1 MIHLS
6 NYIITSTGSFIK
18 DDDLYHWGIKGM
30 KWGVRRYQNKDG
42 SLTEAGKKRLRNEV
56 EDSYAKSSN
65 MQEFGNTLISQKGIR
80 NWDMVNKTRKD
91 FTNKLEEYNRVVD
104 AGNFQANAAATKAVG
119 GKSFMQILGD
129 EEKMSLY
136 MDTGKK
142 ASKEYFEKHSDT
154 LNKMLDDASNLGKKY
169 EVEVRSVV
177 NDFLKEYGSKEVS
190 YPEAVSYNLKTN
202 KVNKQTIADM
212 TVNSLLSSAG
222 VIALEDT
229 RRRLGI

>member
-6 NYIITSTGSFIK
+6 NYIITSTGSFIR
-18 DDDLYHWGIKGM
+18 DDDLCHWGIKGM

-80 NWDMVNKTRKD
+80 NWNMANKTRKD

-104 AGNFQANAAATKAVG
+104 EGNSQANAAASKAVG

-129 EEKMSLY
+129 KEKMSLY

-142 ASKEYFEKHSDT
+142 VAKEYFEKHSDT
-154 LNKMLDDASNLGKKY
+154 LNKMLDDASNLGKNTRLKL
-169 EVEVRSVV
+169 
-177 NDFLKEYGSKEVS
+177 DLLLTIFLK
-190 YPEAVSYNLKTN
+190 NMDLKRFR
-202 KVNKQTIADM
+202 IPR
-212 TVNSLLSSAG
+212 LSR
-222 VIALEDT
+222 IT
-229 RRRLGI
+229 

>member
-1 MIHLS
+1 MS
-6 NYIITSTGSFIK
+6 NYIITSTGSFIR
-18 DDDLYHWGIKGM
+18 DDALYHWGIKGM
-30 KWGVRRYQNKDG
+30 KWGIRRYQNPDG

-65 MQEFGNTLISQKGIR
+65 MQEFGNKLISQKGIR
-80 NWDMVNKTRKD
+80 NWDMANKTRKD
-91 FTNKLEEYNRVVD
+91 FTSKLAEFNRVVD
-104 AGNFQANAAATKAVG
+104 EGNFQANAAASKAVG

-129 EEKMSLY
+129 KEKMALY

-142 ASKEYFEKHSDT
+142 VSKEYFEKHRDT
-154 LNKMLDDASNLGKKY
+154 LTKMLDDASNLGKKY

-177 NDFLKEYGSKEVS
+177 NDFLKEYGSKEAS

-212 TVNSLLSSAG
+212 TVNSLLSSAR
-222 VIALEDT
+222 VIALEDM
-229 RRRLGI
+229 RRRTGI

>member
-1 MIHLS
+1 MISLS
-6 NYIITSTGSFIK
+6 NYIITSTGSFIR

-91 FTNKLEEYNRVVD
+91 FTSKLAEYNRVVD
-104 AGNFQANAAATKAVG
+104 AGNFQANAAASKAVG

-129 EEKMSLY
+129 KEKTSLY

-142 ASKEYFEKHSDT
+142 VSKEYF
-154 LNKMLDDASNLGKKY
+154 
-169 EVEVRSVV
+169 
-177 NDFLKEYGSKEVS
+177 
-190 YPEAVSYNLKTN
+190 
-202 KVNKQTIADM
+202 
-212 TVNSLLSSAG
+212 
-222 VIALEDT
+222 
-229 RRRLGI
+229 

>member
-6 NYIITSTGSFIK
+6 NYIITSTGSFIR

-30 KWGVRRYQNKDG
+30 KWGIRRYQNPDG

-91 FTNKLEEYNRVVD
+91 FTSKLADYNRVID
-104 AGNFQANAAATKAVG
+104 EGNSQANAAASKAVG

-129 EEKMSLY
+129 GEKVSLY

-142 ASKEYFEKHSDT
+142 AFKEYFEKHSDT

-177 NDFLKEYGSKEVS
+177 NDFLKEYGSKEVT

-222 VIALEDT
+222 VIALEDM
-229 RRRLGI
+229 RRRSGI

>member
-1 MIHLS
+1 MS
-6 NYIITSTGSFIK
+6 NYIITSTGSFIR

-30 KWGVRRYQNKDG
+30 KWGVRRYQNPDG

-56 EDSYAKSSN
+56 KDSYAKSSN
-65 MQEFGNTLISQKGIR
+65 MREFGNTLISQKGIR

-91 FTNKLEEYNRVVD
+91 FTSKLAEYNRVVD
-104 AGNFQANAAATKAVG
+104 EGNSQANAAASKAVG

-129 EEKMSLY
+129 EKKMSLY

-154 LNKMLDDASNLGKKY
+154 LSKMLDDASNLGKKY

-177 NDFLKEYGSKEVS
+177 DDFLKEYGSKEVS

-222 VIALEDT
+222 VIALEDM

>member
-6 NYIITSTGSFIK
+6 NYIITSTGSFIR

-65 MQEFGNTLISQKGIR
+65 MQEFGNKLISQKGIR

-91 FTNKLEEYNRVVD
+91 FTSKLAEYNRVVD
-104 AGNFQANAAATKAVG
+104 AGNFQANAAASKAVG

-142 ASKEYFEKHSDT
+142 VSKEYFEKHSDT